1 MRAPEAA
8 GMETLRLRRIQQPYR
23 VERLLEALILR
34 GEIVPQE
41 AYQIRDLGTL
51 PTELQRVVARET
63 EEGRVWSC
71 WAHDSHLWLFT
82 CDMSLPL
89 SRERGAPVLQVT
101 LYGDAGEVRD
111 SGTWT
116 TDPQGKWS
124 RCVE

>member
-1 MRAPEAA
+1 
-8 GMETLRLRRIQQPYR
+8 METLRLRRIQQPYR

-41 AYQIRDLGTL
+41 AYQIRDLATL
-51 PTELQRVVARET
+51 PGELQKIVAHAT
-63 EEGRVWSC
+63 EDGQVWSC

-89 SRERGAPVLQVT
+89 SRERGAPVLQVM
-101 LYGDAGEVRD
+101 LYGDDGGLRD

-116 TDPQGKWS
+116 TDPQGKWI
-124 RCVE
+124 RCAE